1 MSSIFIVSHYY
12 YSYYWM
18 CSLVF
23 LFSALAKVS
32 PVLSRCIDKIAH
44 NFCLTTVHFS
54 EVVATS
60 ISVQVYPLSV
70 CLSTFDCLRLFFS
83 SVGASKS
90 ANVNANAQLTIDL
103 QQQQFQWAIERTL
116 RCALWHICILLRLRI
131 HSSQTPGKGS
141 SFLPTDRLTSTTDH
155 NYHHHHHH
163 RRSIDLMGK
172 LGEHTQSAELSDN
185 DLTLS
190 LSPFPLLNCSS
201 TVQSIVWLFN
211 CRLIHILPA
220 LP

>member
-12 YSYYWM
+12 YSYYWR

-103 QQQQFQWAIERTL
+103 QQQQFRWAIERTL

-155 NYHHHHHH
+155 NYHNH

-172 LGEHTQSAELSDN
+172 LGEHTQ
-185 DLTLS
+185 
-190 LSPFPLLNCSS
+190 
-201 TVQSIVWLFN
+201 
-211 CRLIHILPA
+211 CRA
-220 LP
+220 F